1 MSEKIYKVMGGAGAL
16 NIAFGVISIV
26 VGIATGVLL
35 IISGGKLLSGRKN
48 III

>member
-1 MSEKIYKVMGGAGAL
+1 MNEKTYKVMGGAGAL
-16 NIAFGVISIV
+16 NIAFGIISIV

>member
-1 MSEKIYKVMGGAGAL
+1 MNEKTYKVMGGAGAL
-16 NIAFGVISIV
+16 NIAFGIISIV
-26 VGIATGVLL
+26 VGLATGVLL

>member
-1 MSEKIYKVMGGAGAL
+1 MNEKIYKVMGGAGAL

-26 VGIATGVLL
+26 VGLATGVLL
-35 IISGGKLLSGRKN
+35 IISGGKLLAGRRN